1 MDLVTRRSTNSRSVT
16 AKQSGDGC
24 RFTLRNRDRGR
35 QVAYREAVS
44 GREKVTTDQIIKR
57 HPFIDAFSAANG
69 RKTPNTTIGPA
80 TGLIRSLAN
89 WCKRGATAALRV
101 LLTMIRLITRGEYRK
116 WPHLNNQR
124 LSYSVFDRSLRR
136 LRFQYAIRE
145 ASCHRRRL
153 LDSSPQR

>member
-80 TGLIRSLAN
+80 TGLIRPLAN
-89 WCKRGATAALRV
+89 WCSRADANGLLMARITSLSITCHDTAKIFAC
-101 LLTMIRLITRGEYRK
+101 
-116 WPHLNNQR
+116 
-124 LSYSVFDRSLRR
+124 SSLR
-136 LRFQYAIRE
+136 LR
-145 ASCHRRRL
+145 
-153 LDSSPQR
+153 SPLPTTESDKY